1 MEKAYRWWDD
11 GERCGGQDIEIDL
24 YTGDNDDGDDND
36 GDDDSDNDGDNSI
49 NGCIN
54 G

>member
-24 YTGDNDDGDDND
+24 YTGDYDDSDD
-36 GDDDSDNDGDNSI
+36 DDDYDSDNDGSI